1 MHFKIMWTLQYFT
14 TYFDVS
20 YLFGQT
26 LCLIQFVTCIN
37 KILIFGFFSG
47 NIKVVHPV
55 HLHGHHFHVIKIAY
69 PPFDPETGNSTAFN
83 PDIRCLNE
91 PCSRA
96 TWADP
101 SWINGNIPGVNLVNP
116 PLKDTVNVPAN
127 GYVIIRFMADNPGIQ
142 IYIIFLVNSRLFF
155 FNWYSF
161 IGICVYLKKTHTG
174 RSMRCSCLY
183 SMGAVKVAH
192 FFEIDENCVW
202 KSLFH
207 KFNAKKWHTFW
218 NLML

>member
-1 MHFKIMWTLQYFT
+1 MHVKIMWTLQYIT

-26 LCLIQFVTCIN
+26 LCLIQLITCIN
-37 KILIFGFFSG
+37 KICCFFSG

-69 PPFDPETGNSTAFN
+69 PPFNPETGNSTAFN

-91 PCSRA
+91 PCTRA

-116 PLKDTVNVPAN
+116 PLKDSVNVPAN

-142 IYIIFLVNSRLFF
+142 IYRIFLVNSRLFF
-155 FNWYSF
+155 L
-161 IGICVYLKKTHTG
+161 IGIC
-174 RSMRCSCLY
+174 
-183 SMGAVKVAH
+183 
-192 FFEIDENCVW
+192 
-202 KSLFH
+202 SLE
-207 KFNAKKWHTFW
+207 WHTFW
-218 NLML
+218 NLMFIKIIKILYYYYFGYHENYEVKMLCLNIEFQDTGSCTVIYNIISLKEWT